1 MRSRSL
7 PAPDALLRLQA
18 SITARD
24 DRLLGWLYDHGVLT
38 TDQIAAALFPSLDF
52 AQRRLRRLTV
62 LRAVDRF
69 RPNKPDGGS
78 YPYHYV
84 LDQLGYEHVHA
95 QRGLGPPRRDQA
107 RRRKQSLTSRP
118 DLPHLLGGNQV
129 FIDLAAHAR
138 THPDASLVRWQPASA
153 YHDPGVFYR
162 EGGNPQI
169 MVHGPTGLPRPDGA
183 GVWTER
189 GRSVP
194 FFLEYDT
201 GGERLDILTEKIA
214 KYERLYAMSTWA
226 WPVLFHLPSARREAN
241 LHHRLA
247 DVPGLET
254 VIATT
259 TADLRTALGASPADQ
274 VWQLTGRSAGR
285 HRLIDLPYT
294 DTRHD
299 DEFPTHPAPSPDRR
313 AA

>member
-1 MRSRSL
+1 MRKPIHSADL
-7 PAPDALLRLQA
+7 LLRLQA

-24 DRLLGWLYDHGVLT
+24 DQLLDWLYDHGVLT

-52 AQRRLRRLTV
+52 TQRRLRRLTL

-69 RPNKPDGGS
+69 RPNRAYGGS

-84 LDQLGYEHVHA
+84 LDQLGYDHVHA
-95 QRGLGPPRRDQA
+95 QRGLGRPRRDQA
-107 RRRKQSLTSRP
+107 RRRKQSLTRRP

-138 THPDASLVRWQPASA
+138 THPDGDLARWQPASA
-153 YHDPGVFYR
+153 YHEPGTLYR
-162 EGGNPQI
+162 EGSDPQI
-169 MVHGPTGLPRPDGA
+169 IIAGATGFPRPDGA
-183 GVWTER
+183 GVWAER

-201 GGERLDILTEKIA
+201 SGENLQVLIDKVI
-214 KYERLYAMSTWA
+214 KYERLYTMSTWA

-241 LHHRLA
+241 LHHRL
-247 DVPGLET
+247 VGISLEAA
-254 VIATT
+254 IATT
-259 TADLRTALGASPADQ
+259 TGELRTALAASPAHQ
-274 VWQLTGRSAGR
+274 VWQLHGRAGR

-294 DTRHD
+294 DTHHD
-299 DEFPTHPAPSPDRR
+299 EEYPAHDQPAPDERP
-313 AA
+313 A

>member
-1 MRSRSL
+1 MRKPIHSAD
-7 PAPDALLRLQA
+7 PLLRLQA

-24 DRLLGWLYDHGVLT
+24 NKLLDWLYDHGVLT

-52 AQRRLRRLTV
+52 TQRRLRRLTL

-69 RPNKPDGGS
+69 RPNRAYGGS

-84 LDQLGYEHVHA
+84 LDQLGYDHVHV
-95 QRGLGPPRRDQA
+95 QRGLGRPRRDQA

-138 THPDASLVRWQPASA
+138 THPDTELARWQPASA
-153 YHDPGVFYR
+153 YHEPGTLYR
-162 EGGNPQI
+162 KGGDPQI
-169 MVHGPTGLPRPDGA
+169 IIAGATGFPRPDGA

-201 GGERLDILTEKIA
+201 SGEHLPVLIEKIA
-214 KYERLYAMSTWA
+214 KYERLYLMSTWA

-247 DVPGLET
+247 GIDLRT

-259 TADLRTALGASPADQ
+259 TAELRTALNASPADQ
-274 VWQLTGRSAGR
+274 VWQLAAHGGR
-285 HRLIDLPYT
+285 HRLIDLPYNDT
-294 DTRHD
+294 DHD
-299 DEFPTHPAPSPDRR
+299 EEYTSQDQPAPDERV
-313 AA
+313 A

>member
-1 MRSRSL
+1 MRNRL
-7 PAPDALLRLQA
+7 PAPDSLLRLQA

-38 TDQIAAALFPSLDF
+38 TDQIATALFPSLDF

-69 RPNKPDGGS
+69 RPNKADGGS

-84 LDQLGYEHVHA
+84 LDQLGYDHVHA

-107 RRRKQSLTSRP
+107 RRRKQSLTRRP

-138 THPDASLVRWQPASA
+138 THPNSHLDRWQPASA
-153 YHDPGVFYR
+153 FHDPGVFYR
-162 EGGNPQI
+162 EGGNPEM

-183 GVWTER
+183 GVWTEH

-194 FFLEYDT
+194 FFIEYDT
-201 GGERLDILTEKIA
+201 GLERLDILTEKIA
-214 KYERLYAMSTWA
+214 KYERVYAMSTWA
-226 WPVLFHLPSARREAN
+226 WPVLFHLPSARRETN

-247 DVPGLET
+247 EARPRA

-259 TADLRTALGASPADQ
+259 TAELRTALGTSPAEQ
-274 VWQLTGRSAGR
+274 VWQLIGLNAGR

-299 DEFPTHPAPSPDRR
+299 SEFPTHTVPDQEVR

>member
-1 MRSRSL
+1 MRKPIQTSD
-7 PAPDALLRLQA
+7 PLLRLQA

-24 DRLLGWLYDHGVLT
+24 DRLLGWLYDHGVFT

-52 AQRRLRRLTV
+52 TQRRLRRLTT

-69 RPNKPDGGS
+69 RPNKADGGS

-84 LDQLGYEHVHA
+84 LDQLGYDHVHA
-95 QRGLGPPRRDQA
+95 QRGLGRPRRDQA
-107 RRRKQSLTSRP
+107 RRRKQSLTRRP

-129 FIDLAAHAR
+129 FIDLSAHAR
-138 THPDASLVRWQPASA
+138 THTDGDLVRWQPASA
-153 YHDPGVFYR
+153 YHEPGVLYR
-162 EGGNPQI
+162 KGGNPQI
-169 MVHGPTGLPRPDGA
+169 IIGGPTGFPRPDGA

-201 GGERLDILTEKIA
+201 SGERLDVLIDKIA
-214 KYERLYAMSTWA
+214 KYDRLFAMSTWA

-241 LHHRLA
+241 LHHRIAGIDLH
-247 DVPGLET
+247 T
-254 VIATT
+254 VFATT
-259 TADLRTALGASPADQ
+259 TAELRGALDASPADQ
-274 VWQLTGRSAGR
+274 VWQRADSSGR

-294 DTRHD
+294 DTDHD
-299 DEFPTHPAPSPDRR
+299 DEFPTHTAPDQDGR

>member
-1 MRSRSL
+1 MRKQQTSAD
-7 PAPDALLRLQA
+7 PLLRLQA

-52 AQRRLRRLTV
+52 TQRRLRRLTL

-69 RPNKPDGGS
+69 RPNRAYGGS

-84 LDQLGYEHVHA
+84 LDQLGYDHVHA
-95 QRGLGPPRRDQA
+95 QRGLGRPRRDQA
-107 RRRKQSLTSRP
+107 RRRKHSLTRRP

-138 THPDASLVRWQPASA
+138 THPDGDLVRWQPASA
-153 YHDPGVFYR
+153 YHEPGVLYR

-169 MVHGPTGLPRPDGA
+169 MIGGASGFPRPDGA
-183 GVWTER
+183 GVWTEH

-201 GGERLDILTEKIA
+201 SGEHLQVLIDKVI
-214 KYERLYAMSTWA
+214 KYERLYTMSTWA

-247 DVPGLET
+247 AVPDLAT

-259 TADLRTALGASPADQ
+259 TAELRTALAASPAHQ
-274 VWQLTGRSAGR
+274 IWQLPGRAGR

-294 DTRHD
+294 DTDHD
-299 DEFPTHPAPSPDRR
+299 DEYPTQDQPAQGER